1 VLSKCIYALRNPAY
15 CGLFVDVIYRGAL
28 VERMP
33 VLDEATYSAKH
44 EMGVDGH
51 HTTAAVASEP
61 HANGHVKQPNG
72 IGKQSAATGDL
83 VDLLNFMD
91 DQPSNPS
98 QSTGDALLDLLGD
111 GPIGGSNSS
120 VSSGTLLHPF
130 IA

>member
-1 VLSKCIYALRNPAY
+1 
-15 CGLFVDVIYRGAL
+15 
-28 VERMP
+28 MP

-51 HTTAAVASEP
+51 HSTAAVASEP

-72 IGKQSAATGDL
+72 IGKQPVANSNL

-98 QSTGDALLDLLGD
+98 LSSGDTLLDLLGD
-111 GPIGGSNSS
+111 GPIGGGNST
-120 VSSGTLLHPF
+120 VSSGTHHYPF